1 MEMEGEQQME
11 YLHVLSEI
19 QTKIQGEGEGEAGQ
33 GLIAAVGEAAAW
45 ATAKHRSRTERT
57 RRKSPSDSA
66 CALHALLPRSVPFA
80 SDLLDSGLRRR
91 PAAGAFALKSSQNYG
106 DIFRDCI

>member
-19 QTKIQGEGEGEAGQ
+19 QTKIQGEGEAGQ

-57 RRKSPSDSA
+57 RRKCPSDSA

-80 SDLLDSGLRRR
+80 SDLLDSRR
-91 PAAGAFALKSSQNYG
+91 PAAGAFALKSSQNYV
-106 DIFRDCI
+106 R